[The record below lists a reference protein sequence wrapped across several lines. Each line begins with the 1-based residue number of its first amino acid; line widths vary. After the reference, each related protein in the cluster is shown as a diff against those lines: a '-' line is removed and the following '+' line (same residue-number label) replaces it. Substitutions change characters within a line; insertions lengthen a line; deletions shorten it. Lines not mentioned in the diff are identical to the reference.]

1 LASYIARRLLATL
14 PVVVL
19 VTLFVFLLLRL
30 APGDPAVVIAGE
42 HASAAD
48 VERIR
53 ATLGLN
59 LPLHQQF
66 LVWVGTLLSGNL
78 GASIISGMPISTLIA
93 QRIEPTLSIAATTIV
108 LSVLVALPM
117 GIAAAWGTRT
127 WVDRTTMVFAIMG
140 FSLPVF
146 LVGYVLIYL
155 FSMKLGWFPVQGY
168 RPLAQGMGPWLQGLT
183 LPTVAL
189 SFTYVALLART
200 TRASMLEVLA
210 EDYIRT
216 AQAKGVRT
224 RALLFKHAFSNA
236 AVPVVTVVGIGITLL
251 ISGVVIT
258 ETVFNIPGLGRLT
271 VDAILSRDYP
281 IIQALILIFAGVY
294 VVINL
299 LIDVIYVFLD
309 PRIEY

>member
-1 LASYIARRLLATL
+1 MANYIVRRLLATL

-19 VTLFVFLLLRL
+19 VALFVFLLLRL
-30 APGDPAVVIAGE
+30 APGDPAAVIAGE
-42 HASAAD
+42 YATSVD
-48 VERIR
+48 IERIR
-53 ATLGLN
+53 AMLGLDR
-59 LPLHQQF
+59 PLHEQF
-66 LVWVGTLLSGNL
+66 LVWVGTLLKGDLGN
-78 GASIISGMPISTLIA
+78 SIMSNMPISKLIG
-93 QRIEPTLSIAATTIV
+93 QRIEPTLSIAASTMII
-108 LSVLVALPM
+108 SVLIALPM

-127 WVDRTTMVFAIMG
+127 WVDRTTMVFAILG

-146 LVGYVLIYL
+146 LIGYALIYV
-155 FSMKLGWFPVQGY
+155 FAVKLGWFPVQGY
-168 RPLAQGMGPWLQGLT
+168 RPLAQGVGPWLQGLV
-183 LPTVAL
+183 LPTVTL

-216 AQAKGVRT
+216 AQAKGVHT
-224 RALLFKHAFSNA
+224 RGLLFKHAFSNA
-236 AVPVVTVVGIGITLL
+236 AIPVVTVVGIGVTLL

-294 VVINL
+294 VVLNL
-299 LIDVIYVFLD
+299 AIDLIYVFLD